1 MGTCKHTN
9 FSKTPRWLAES
20 KFDRRTILKAS
31 AAFSAAAAFAN
42 APSLQMPAAAQG
54 VTTMAQDWTQPEGV
68 GGQNGTMGFESEF
81 PFYAI
86 APHWPKESDANT
98 SIELATSIDGL
109 VWSAPTLVGPAHTD
123 AGPADR
129 DNRMYG
135 QLAFT
140 EESNYVRYRAL
151 DPDGVEHTVPGL
163 TFTYIDATGGPGLDD
178 ISTSSPIPTLE
189 RPPIISREE
198 WGANLTYGGAERGGS
213 EWIPQYQD
221 VEHVI
226 IHHSETSNFRDPLTE
241 IRSIHYYHA
250 ITRGWGD
257 IGYNYLVDFMGN
269 VYEGRVGGDNVV
281 GGHAYQ
287 YAYGSSGICVM
298 GSYSVATATPEML
311 AGLTW
316 ITAWAA
322 RYLDPLSRSDF
333 HETPNL
339 PTICG
344 HRDVN
349 DSSCPG
355 DSMYADLEYLREAV
369 AEVHVGTRET
379 IQDPAYSP
387 GQVVAITA
395 DSANLR
401 EMPGTSEGIV
411 ASPAWGSIFQVIE
424 GPTTVDGQQWYRVR
438 GTIGTGWIAQSTFG
452 ASDAA
457 APAGAFAIGESLF
470 VKEDMIN
477 LRDQPTLRGT
487 IVGSVNF
494 MNEVSI
500 VDGPMPANG
509 YTWYKV
515 QSDALTGWIT
525 ERYIAHE
532 ADIAPPARHGV
543 GDAVVQIEPEGI
555 SLRVNPS
562 PDATRITGLPI
573 GTKGTVID
581 GPENAR
587 GYNWVKVQ
595 TALGTG
601 WAVEQYFDTAT
612 VTEDDPP
619 EFTEGD
625 RVVVDTDS
633 LNLREKPDLAADI
646 VQTLGTGAAGIV
658 LRGPEIANKFAWY
671 EIETAES
678 TGWCVG
684 SFLAAKGSGSVDRT
698 FAIGD
703 NVYVNTDAVNL
714 RANASLKGEV
724 VAVLLQDQD
733 GEVLDGPRSA
743 DGHTWYQIET
753 VEGTGW
759 SSAQYFGKGAA
770 DPAAQGFPIGTIVAS
785 SDGDAVN
792 VRSAP
797 GTDNAIITQITS
809 GDIAR
814 VTGGTRNADT
824 YTWVQVEAGTGS
836 GWAVKQFLAPS
847 NDGGLG
853 IGTRVRVIDGEL
865 NLRTEA
871 SIGAEVIAVM
881 PDATYAEVVDG
892 PEDADGQTWYRISTS
907 RYGSGWA
914 SGTFLERR

>member
-1 MGTCKHTN
+1 M
-9 FSKTPRWLAES
+9 
-20 KFDRRTILKAS
+20 
-31 AAFSAAAAFAN
+31 
-42 APSLQMPAAAQG
+42 AQG
-54 VTTMAQDWTQPEGV
+54 VTTLANEWIQPEGV
-68 GGQNGTMGFESEF
+68 GGESGALGFQSDF

-86 APHWPKESDANT
+86 APHWPRESDANT
-98 SIELATSIDGL
+98 SIEIATSIDGV
-109 VWSAPTLVGPAHTD
+109 VWSAPVVVGPAHTD

-178 ISTSSPIPTLE
+178 ISTSSPIPSLE

-213 EWIPQYQD
+213 EWIPQYQE

-241 IRSIHYYHA
+241 LRSIHYYHA

-269 VYEGRVGGDNVV
+269 VYEGRIGGDNVV

-287 YAYGSSGICVM
+287 YAHGSSGICVM

-322 RYLDPLSRSDF
+322 RYLDPLARSDF

-369 AEVHVGTRET
+369 AQVHLGTRDT
-379 IQDPAYSP
+379 VLDPAYSP
-387 GQVVAITA
+387 GQVIAVSAE
-395 DSANLR
+395 SANLR
-401 EMPGTSEGIV
+401 EIPGISEAIL
-411 ASPAWGSIFQVIE
+411 ASPVAGTVFQVIE
-424 GPTTVDGQQWYRVR
+424 GPATVDGELWYHVR
-438 GTIGTGWIAQSTFG
+438 GDAGTGWLAQSTFT

-457 APAGAFAIGESLF
+457 PPAGQYAVGEKLF
-470 VKEDMIN
+470 VTEDMIN

-487 IVGSVNF
+487 IIGSVNF
-494 MNEVSI
+494 MNEVT
-500 VDGPMPANG
+500 VADGPMPANG

-515 QSDALTGWIT
+515 QADGLAGWIT

-532 ADIAPPARHGV
+532 EDIAPPVRLGV
-543 GDAVVQIEPEGI
+543 GDTVEAVEPEGI
-555 SLRVNPS
+555 ALRVNPS
-562 PDATRITGLPI
+562 PDASQVVGLPI
-573 GTKGTVID
+573 GTRGTIID

-601 WAVEQYFDTAT
+601 WAAEQYFDAAAPSESDT
-612 VTEDDPP
+612 P

-625 RVVVDTDS
+625 QVVVDTDS
-633 LNLREKPDLAADI
+633 LNLREKPSLDAGV
-646 VQTLGTGAAGIV
+646 VQSLGTGVNGTV
-658 LRGPEIANKFAWY
+658 LRGPEIANRFAWY
-671 EIETAES
+671 EIETADAS
-678 TGWCVG
+678 GWAVG
-684 SFLAAKGSGSVDRT
+684 QFLAIKGAGSTERT
-698 FAIGD
+698 FAPGD
-703 NVYVNTDAVNL
+703 SVYVTTEAVNL
-714 RANASLKGEV
+714 RSNPSLKGDV
-724 VAVLLQDQD
+724 VVVLFPKE
-733 GEVLDGPRSA
+733 GGKVLAGPETA
-743 DGHTWYQIET
+743 DGHTWYNIES
-753 VEGTGW
+753 EGGTGW
-759 SSAQYFGKGAA
+759 ASAQFFGKGTA
-770 DPAAQGFPIGTIVAS
+770 DPAGQQFAAGTLVAS
-785 SDGDAVN
+785 ADGDAVN
-792 VRSAP
+792 IRIEP
-797 GTDNAIITQITS
+797 GTGGSIVTQIQP
-809 GDIAR
+809 GDTAEVI
-814 VTGGTRNADT
+814 GGTRDADT
-824 YTWVQVEAGTGS
+824 YTWVNVKYGEST
-836 GWAVKQFLAPS
+836 GWAVKKYLTPAGNSTLAV
-847 NDGGLG
+847 
-853 IGTRVRVIDGEL
+853 GTRVRVIDGEL
-865 NLRTEA
+865 NLRAEA
-871 SIGAEVIAVM
+871 SLGAEVIAVM
-881 PDATYAEVVDG
+881 PDATYAEVVEGPVDSDG
-892 PEDADGQTWYRISTS
+892 HGWYRITTS
-907 RYGSGWA
+907 RFGSGWA
-914 SGTFLERR
+914 AGEFLLQT